1 MKKTDNDII
10 EAIYQSIKGKGES
23 ELIPLFKN
31 IARFLYNRR
40 LLHESD
46 NIISKLE
53 KLINEREGRVSA
65 KIISTSPIPKE
76 GKRMLSE
83 MLKKRYKKNEA
94 ELEEVIDKKLLGG
107 LKIEVEDE
115 ILDNTIS
122 GKLTKL
128 QGQLTT

>member
-1 MKKTDNDII
+1 MKKTDNDIV
-10 EAIYQSIKGKGES
+10 EAIYESIKGKGES

-31 IARFLYNRR
+31 IAKFLYNRR

-46 NIISKLE
+46 SIISKLE
-53 KLINEREGRVSA
+53 KLINEKEGRVRA
-65 KIISTSPIPKE
+65 KIISTSPIPTE
-76 GKRMLSE
+76 GKKILSE
-83 MLKKRYKKNEA
+83 MLKKRYKARET
-94 ELEEVIDKKLLGG
+94 ELVEMIDKKLLGG

-115 ILDNTIS
+115 ILDNTIK